1 MDVGRLCKLA
11 GGDSGA
17 RHQRI
22 AEYVKPLIERY
33 HGMGFAPRE
42 EWVVEQTI
50 EGLRRLLANTRC
62 TDEERRA
69 IEQFL
74 ALAAEELAG
83 AP

>member
-1 MDVGRLCKLA
+1 MDVGRLCKLT
-11 GGDSGA
+11 GTKSGTA
-17 RHQRI
+17 HQRI

-50 EGLRRLLANTRC
+50 EGLRRMLADTRC

-69 IEQFL
+69 IEEFL
-74 ALAAEELAG
+74 GLASEELAG